1 MTNLF
6 KIALISVAM
15 ALTSATFT
23 LAANA
28 GDPQIDAAIAEGV
41 IGERIDGYLG
51 VVSGEIDPAVL
62 RKMNDINNQRRALYA
77 KLAEDTNT
85 TTAQVARLTGEK
97 QIAKA
102 PPGAFVMTESGGW
115 TQK

>member
-1 MTNLF
+1 VLSLV
-6 KIALISVAM
+6 KYVCAAM
-15 ALTSATFT
+15 ALSA
-23 LAANA
+23 LLIHAPAAQA
-28 GDPQIDAAIAEGV
+28 GDPQIDAAISQGE

-51 VVSGEIDPAVL
+51 LVGGSVDPAVQ

-77 KLAEDTNT
+77 KLAAETNT

-102 PPGAFVMTESGGW
+102 PAGSYILTETGRW